1 MQLSKAMPVSELKQI
16 QCLLRS
22 VRNVGFLVVVVVVVA
37 VAIQSK
43 GGCLGVV

>member
-22 VRNVGFLVVVVVVVA
+22 VRNVGFLVMVA

>member
-1 MQLSKAMPVSELKQI
+1 MPVSELKQI

-22 VRNVGFLVVVVVVVA
+22 VRNVGFLVVVVVVVVMVA